1 MRRTGYAQAT
11 IVNVMLR
18 ERGAKYRETGFRPG
32 KYRML
37 RTVVGG
43 EIQLKLASQRH
54 QRVFVCKYRHHR
66 AACALLH

>member
-1 MRRTGYAQAT
+1 MSCC
-11 IVNVMLR
+11 
-18 ERGAKYRETGFRPG
+18 ERVAKYCETGFRSG

-37 RTVVGG
+37 RTVIGG

-66 AACALLH
+66 AACALLHARRADKPVA